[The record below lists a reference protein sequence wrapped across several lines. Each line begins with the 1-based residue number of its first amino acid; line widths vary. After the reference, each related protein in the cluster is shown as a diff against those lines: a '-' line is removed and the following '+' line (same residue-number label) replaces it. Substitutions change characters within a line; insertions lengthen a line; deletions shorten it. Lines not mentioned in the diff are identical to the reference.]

1 MEYAA
6 NRLQGNLV
14 QTIATIR
21 PVSHIRN
28 NSLFNTNAMV
38 IRRSNP
44 QLIGW
49 LAPTAH
55 PAHGGTDERPAS

>member
-1 MEYAA
+1 MEM
-6 NRLQGNLV
+6 
-14 QTIATIR
+14 ATTGLIKFE
-21 PVSHIRN
+21 PSDISPLSQAHAPN
-28 NSLFNTNAMV
+28 NSMV
-38 IRRSNP
+38 NRRSNP

>member
-1 MEYAA
+1 MEM
-6 NRLQGNLV
+6 
-14 QTIATIR
+14 ATNGLNKFK
-21 PVSHIRN
+21 PSAFSLLSQAHAPH
-28 NSLFNTNAMV
+28 NSMV
-38 IRRSNP
+38 NRRSNP

>member
-1 MEYAA
+1 MGTAA
-6 NRLQGNLV
+6 SGFRAKSNMSALSTSLKFSKN
-14 QTIATIR
+14 AT
-21 PVSHIRN
+21 S
-28 NSLFNTNAMV
+28 MV
-38 IRRSNP
+38 NRRSNL

>member
-1 MEYAA
+1 MDTAA
-6 NRLQGNLV
+6 IGQKANL
-14 QTIATIR
+14 IHSAFSSSLC
-21 PVSHIRN
+21 VSNEAIP
-28 NSLFNTNAMV
+28 MV
-38 IRRSNP
+38 NRRSNP

>member
-1 MEYAA
+1 ME
-6 NRLQGNLV
+6 N
-14 QTIATIR
+14 ATNGQLATSTQVASTMRAQFGSAQKSIQY
-21 PVSHIRN
+21 S
-28 NSLFNTNAMV
+28 MV
-38 IRRSNP
+38 NRRSNP

>member
-1 MEYAA
+1 MEMATT
-6 NRLQGNLV
+6 GLV
-14 QTIATIR
+14 NKFKPSAISLLSQAHA
-21 PVSHIRN
+21 PN
-28 NSLFNTNAMV
+28 NSMV
-38 IRRSNP
+38 NRRSNP